1 MNLASYKNLSVERG
15 RDSNKEGYLYDLSE
29 RLGLVAG
36 ATFAW
41 QKVISGIKC
50 VSIFTDICSAVVII
64 LTLSKILVVML
75 EIFWNL

>member
-1 MNLASYKNLSVERG
+1 MNLASYKNLCVERG
-15 RDSNKEGYLYDLSE
+15 RDSNKEGYLYDLSK

-50 VSIFTDICSAVVII
+50 VSTFGINI
-64 LTLSKILVVML
+64 LESLNYSCAP
-75 EIFWNL
+75 